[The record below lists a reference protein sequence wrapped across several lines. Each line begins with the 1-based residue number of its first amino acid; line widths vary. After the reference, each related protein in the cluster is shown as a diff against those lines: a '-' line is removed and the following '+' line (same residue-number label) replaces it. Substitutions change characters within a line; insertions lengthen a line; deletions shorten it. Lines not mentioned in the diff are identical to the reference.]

1 MIKKTK
7 KQLRLVAKSLRK
19 MILAIF
25 MLATLPAFG
34 QGSFDALKGSTVPT
48 TPDFTKNIAVGLN
61 LGVTNGIGVDVA
73 YRFAKHWAGKIAI
86 NYADYAKNGYQYSY
100 ESTVNGTL
108 TNNIVAIDA
117 RVDLSNIALNFEY
130 SPGAKG
136 RFKLVGG
143 LSYLPNNTVTV
154 GGEILSV
161 IKFNDVTLNSDDI
174 GSGNIQVGFSQKVSP
189 YIGMGFGR
197 TFPRKRM
204 NVSFDLGTQY
214 KGDYTVKINVKP
226 GLLLKQNEENAVA
239 LARNFNEKWYGH
251 FFPVVNFRLAYRIF

>member
-1 MIKKTK
+1 M
-7 KQLRLVAKSLRK
+7 
-19 MILAIF
+19 
-25 MLATLPAFG
+25 
-34 QGSFDALKGSTVPT
+34 
-48 TPDFTKNIAVGLN
+48 
-61 LGVTNGIGVDVA
+61 
-73 YRFAKHWAGKIAI
+73 
-86 NYADYAKNGYQYSY
+86 
-100 ESTVNGTL
+100 
-108 TNNIVAIDA
+108 
-117 RVDLSNIALNFEY
+117 
-130 SPGAKG
+130 
-136 RFKLVGG
+136 
-143 LSYLPNNTVTV
+143 PNNTVTV

-214 KGDYTVKINVKP
+214 KGDYTVKINMKP